1 MLIYGLQCGDF
12 RREIFESLRAG
23 GFTCVTN
30 TVEFWGGAINSL
42 DAIAD
47 WLDKERANSDLMM
60 ICRNVADIHTADK
73 TGKVGV
79 LLGFQNSGMFEGRIR
94 YPELFA
100 QLGVRVAQLT
110 YNIQNDIGGSC
121 YEPHDS
127 GLTRFGR
134 EIIGE
139 MNKYGMMVDCSHVG
153 EKTTLDAIEASSKP
167 IAVTHANAGSL
178 MPHFRNKSDTVLK
191 ALAESGGIMGL
202 AIYPNITPKEACD
215 SVDGWAEMM
224 ARTVDIMGLEHVGVG
239 TDAGHYVGTPE
250 LDWMRQ
256 GRWTRS
262 DQYGAGAKDRALMPP
277 PPKWLPDISKMGL
290 LPAALERRGFSQ
302 EEIHLLTAGNWL
314 RVYEANFG

>member
-1 MLIYGLQCGDF
+1 
-12 RREIFESLRAG
+12 
-23 GFTCVTN
+23 
-30 TVEFWGGAINSL
+30 
-42 DAIAD
+42 
-47 WLDKERANSDLMM
+47 
-60 ICRNVADIHTADK
+60 
-73 TGKVGV
+73 
-79 LLGFQNSGMFEGRIR
+79 
-94 YPELFA
+94 
-100 QLGVRVAQLT
+100 
-110 YNIQNDIGGSC
+110 
-121 YEPHDS
+121 
-127 GLTRFGR
+127 
-134 EIIGE
+134 

-191 ALAESGGIMGL
+191 VLAESGGIMGL
-202 AIYPNITPKEACD
+202 AIYPNITPKDACD
-215 SVDGWAEMM
+215 SIDGWAEMM

-239 TDAGHYVGTPE
+239 TDVGHYVGTSE

-262 DQYGAGAKDRALMPP
+262 EQYGAGTKDKALMPA

>member
-1 MLIYGLQCGDF
+1 
-12 RREIFESLRAG
+12 
-23 GFTCVTN
+23 
-30 TVEFWGGAINSL
+30 
-42 DAIAD
+42 
-47 WLDKERANSDLMM
+47 
-60 ICRNVADIHTADK
+60 
-73 TGKVGV
+73 
-79 LLGFQNSGMFEGRIR
+79 GMFEGRIR

-178 MPHFRNKSDTVLK
+178 MPHFRNKSDTVLR

-202 AIYPNITPKEACD
+202 AIYPNITPKDACD

-262 DQYGAGAKDRALMPP
+262 DQYGAGTKDRALMPP

-290 LPAALERRGFSQ
+290 LPAALKRRGFSQ